1 MNLHGNTRF
10 VRANCFSLSCKKE
23 HSWLNRAFEAD
34 FRISLLQQQIKQ
46 ETALL
51 KEAKECNISDSEA
64 EEALRLVMEEHRK
77 ALCELLKIR
86 PQIEKAIADSDT
98 EEEEKEILTRF
109 YLLYETNEK
118 IAEEMFYDLRTI
130 PRKHK
135 KALEKFVIPEQY

>member
-1 MNLHGNTRF
+1 MKPHGNTRF
-10 VRANCFSLSCKKE
+10 IRAKCSAHGCEKA

-34 FRISLLQQQIKQ
+34 YRINLLQQQIKQ